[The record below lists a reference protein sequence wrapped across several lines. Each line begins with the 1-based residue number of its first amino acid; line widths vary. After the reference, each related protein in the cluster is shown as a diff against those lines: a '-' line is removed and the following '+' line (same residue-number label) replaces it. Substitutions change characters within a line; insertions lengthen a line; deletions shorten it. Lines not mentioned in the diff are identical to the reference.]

1 MRTMTSFQAA
11 LAGIAALAYL
21 GCAHSVPA
29 ELLSA
34 RAAYQ
39 RSSEGPA
46 ADLVPAELHKA
57 RVALAAA
64 EQSFEDAPDSY
75 RTRDLAYVAQRTSE
89 RADALA
95 GIDADRRST
104 AQSDDS
110 FSTMQGEIITRT
122 ETDLR
127 DARTDLSQSQM
138 ALMAALARLA
148 AVKEED
154 RGLVITLS
162 GSVLFRSGEHALLPA
177 AQTRL
182 DQVAEALL
190 TSRERKLVVEGH
202 TDSQGTHRAN
212 MLLSQRRADAVRDY
226 LIGNGYA
233 SHLIV
238 AEGLGQG
245 RPVADNATPEGR
257 SNNRRV
263 EIVIERT
270 APTQSLN
277 RPPRSRIASGLER

>member
-1 MRTMTSFQAA
+1 MRTITSFLVA
-11 LAGIAALAYL
+11 LAGIAAMAFL

-29 ELLSA
+29 ELMSA

-46 ADLVPAELHKA
+46 AQLVPAELHKA

-64 EQSFEDAPDSY
+64 ERSFKDAPDSY
-75 RTRDLAYVAQRTSE
+75 RTRDLSYVAQRTAE

-95 GIDADRRST
+95 SIDADRRST
-104 AQSDDS
+104 VQSEGN
-110 FSTMQGEIITRT
+110 FSTLQGEIITQGQS
-122 ETDLR
+122 DLR
-127 DARTDLSQSQM
+127 DAQTDLSQSQM

-162 GSVLFRSGEHALLPA
+162 GSVLFRSGEHTLLPA
-177 AQTRL
+177 AQARL

-190 TSRERKLVVEGH
+190 TSRDRKLIVEGH
-202 TDSQGTHRAN
+202 TDSQGTHDAN
-212 MLLSQRRADAVRDY
+212 MLLSQRRADTVRAY
-226 LIGNGYA
+226 LVRRGYA

-263 EIVIERT
+263 EIIIERA
-270 APTQSLN
+270 APAQFGRT
-277 RPPRSRIASGLER
+277 R